1 MAVTAATIKELREKT
16 GVGMM
21 DCKRALV
28 EAGGDMQEA
37 VKVLRKKGIATAQ
50 KKSARAASEGL
61 IHSFIA
67 DDNKVGAMVEVSC
80 ETDFVAR
87 TDDYIALVNNIA
99 KHVAE
104 STPADND
111 AFLSS
116 SWNGG
121 GTVNDFIV
129 EKVAKLGENIQF
141 RRFVRYEGD
150 LVASYIHAG
159 GKVGVLMQLGLESP
173 DDASDA
179 EVNEVVK
186 DICMQV
192 AAAAP
197 RFVRRDEVSD
207 ETLASERDI
216 YRSQVLAQG
225 KPENLVDKI
234 VDGKMN
240 KFYSE
245 NCLLEQVFVKEPSV
259 KVSDYIN
266 GRVKARLK
274 VVRFAR
280 FVLGEGLPE
289 SGCNVN

>member
-28 EAGGDMQEA
+28 ETGGDMQEA
-37 VKVLRKKGIATAQ
+37 IKVLRKKGIATAQ

-61 IHSFIA
+61 IHSYIA
-67 DDNKVGAMVEVSC
+67 ADGKIGAMVEVSC

-87 TDDYIALVNNIA
+87 TDDYIAMVNDLA
-99 KHVAE
+99 KHVAQ
-104 STPADND
+104 SAPADTEE
-111 AFLSS
+111 FLASA
-116 SWNGG
+116 WDGT
-121 GTVNDFIV
+121 GTVNDFII

-141 RRFVRYEGD
+141 RRFVRYEGA
-150 LVASYIHAG
+150 LIFSYIHAG
-159 GKVGVLMQLGLESP
+159 GKVGVLMELGLESH

-179 EVNEVVK
+179 EVKDVVK
-186 DICMQV
+186 DLCMQV
-192 AAAAP
+192 AASAP
-197 RFVRRDEVSD
+197 RFVRREEVSD
-207 ETLASERDI
+207 ETLAAERDI

-225 KPENLVDKI
+225 KPENIIDKI
-234 VDGKMN
+234 VEGKMN

-245 NCLLEQVFVKEPSV
+245 NCLLEQAFVKDPSI
-259 KVSDYIN
+259 KVSGYIDD
-266 GRVKARLK
+266 RLKARLK

-289 SGCNVN
+289 SGLQS

>member
-37 VKVLRKKGIATAQ
+37 VKILRKKGIATAQ

-67 DDNKVGAMVEVSC
+67 DDNTVGAMVEVGC

-87 TDDYIALVNNIA
+87 TDDYIALVNDLA
-99 KHVAE
+99 KHVVEFA
-104 STPADND
+104 PADNN
-111 AFLSS
+111 ALLSS
-116 SWNGG
+116 SWKGG
-121 GTVNDFIV
+121 GTVKDFIV

-141 RRFVRYEGD
+141 RRFVRYEGA
-150 LVASYIHAG
+150 LVSSYIHAG
-159 GKVGVLMQLGLESP
+159 GKVGVLMELGLESQA
-173 DDASDA
+173 DSSDA
-179 EVNEVVK
+179 EIEEVVK
-186 DICMQV
+186 DLCMQV
-192 AAAAP
+192 AASAP

-207 ETLASERDI
+207 ETLAAERDI

-225 KPENLVDKI
+225 KPENIVDKI

-245 NCLLEQVFVKEPSV
+245 NCLLEQAFVKEPSI
-259 KVSDYIN
+259 KVMDYID
-266 GRVKARLK
+266 GRAKARLK

-280 FVLGEGLPE
+280 FQLGEGLPE
-289 SGCNVN
+289 SGRKVK